1 MAQTKVDPK
10 ELSEKIEHLLK
21 VKSLAGAVMLLR
33 SVDPDVAYKVIESL
47 PQGDQKKLYDL
58 WLAAEEKP
66 ADLTTLNKEI
76 EDAIGKEK
84 QKKLEKIR
92 FYPDHMVSEFTAM
105 LWIVCL
111 ISLMTI
117 FLPAGLEARANAA
130 ITPQAVKPEWYFL
143 FLYAFLRF
151 VPPIIGVMMPF
162 VGIAGLFLLP
172 FLDKNPEIKPMKRK
186 VGMLVLAGIAIFIIT
201 FSLIGY
207 FE

>member
-1 MAQTKVDPK
+1 MAQTKVDIK

-33 SVDPDVAYKVIESL
+33 SVDPDVAYKVIEGL

-58 WLAAEEKP
+58 WLASEEKP
-66 ADLTTLNKEI
+66 TDLSVLNKEI
-76 EDAIGKEK
+76 EDAIDKEK

-92 FYPDHMVSEFTAM
+92 FYPDHIISEFTAM
-105 LWIVCL
+105 VWIVCL
-111 ISLMTI
+111 ISLLTI
-117 FLPAGLEARANAA
+117 FLPAGLEEKATAA
-130 ITPQAVKPEWYFL
+130 ITPQHVKPEWYFL

-151 VPPIIGVMMPF
+151 VPPLVGVMMPL
-162 VGIAGLFLLP
+162 VGVVGLFLLP

-186 VGMLVLAGIAIFIIT
+186 VGMLVLVGIVIFILV
-201 FSLIGY
+201 FSFIGY